1 MQHWGKDSLHLE
13 DRRLLS
19 GKQAGGWF
27 RLEKM
32 AWKAYRRGPTSFSVY
47 TEISRF
53 YKAKPK

>member
-53 YKAKPK
+53 Y